1 MPFFCSLFHLFRHSV
16 PLFTSFCGFSLS
28 PGTRDP
34 ITSYCFHLP
43 VSHRLFV
50 LPLDSL
56 SLYTMNPEGFYLFFF
71 PSMALPLS
79 LIPHLHQLLSRPLSL
94 SPLCFPSL
102 FRSIVF
108 TFTFCSFVIPY
119 PAPPPPSHLL
129 DHPLTF
135 LSLTLSDMQSFFALS
150 GALFFFLHS
159 TEAFLLFAFPQQMH
173 SQPTHMWTVKSPKH
187 SPLSAFYL
195 TSNFSSTI
203 SRVDAHLQYRQKTHL
218 QKITRPIIDGADWR
232 LMHHLRVSIC
242 LLLIAAHH
250 FGPLPLE

>member
-28 PGTRDP
+28 TGTRDP

-56 SLYTMNPEGFYLFFF
+56 SLYTMNPEGFYLFFP

-79 LIPHLHQLLSRPLSL
+79 LIPHLHQLLSRPPSL

-102 FRSIVF
+102 FRSIVL

-119 PAPPPPSHLL
+119 PAPHTTLPSPRPSSHISISYTLWHAIPLRSLRGTLL
-129 DHPLTF
+129 FPSFHWSLPSFRISTTDALAADTYVDGQISQTLTF
-135 LSLTLSDMQSFFALS
+135 I
-150 GALFFFLHS
+150 LHS
-159 TEAFLLFAFPQQMH
+159 I
-173 SQPTHMWTVKSPKH
+173 SPATLAPPYHGWMRTYSIGRKH
-187 SPLSAFYL
+187 
-195 TSNFSSTI
+195 
-203 SRVDAHLQYRQKTHL
+203 
-218 QKITRPIIDGADWR
+218 
-232 LMHHLRVSIC
+232 IC
-242 LLLIAAHH
+242 
-250 FGPLPLE
+250 GK